1 MHAMA
6 EEKSRLNV
14 TRSSCKVADLL
25 QIPFIDLN
33 QFMNGLPP
41 SIVNKEDLKI
51 KRSRSNIL

>member
-1 MHAMA
+1 MLL
-6 EEKSRLNV
+6 E
-14 TRSSCKVADLL
+14 VAVKLPTYYK